1 MALQDKSEF
10 REKLMDKEEYI
21 VVKPMA
27 PEGTVTVA
35 PEGTV
40 IVEQKTQA
48 DATSDKVTFSAA
60 IKAIEIYHAE
70 NTAQEFV
77 VNGLTL
83 KIPAGGYRT
92 RIGGTPSAE
101 VTLPAS
107 VTCILN
113 RLE

>member
-1 MALQDKSEF
+1 MAIQSKSEF

-27 PEGTVTVA
+27 PEGTV
-35 PEGTV
+35 

-48 DATSDKVTFSAA
+48 NAESNKVTFSAP

-70 NTAQEFV
+70 TTAQEFV

-92 RIGGTPSAE
+92 RVGGTPSAE
-101 VTLPAS
+101 VTIPAT

>member
-21 VVKPMA
+21 MVKPMA
-27 PEGTVTVA
+27 S
-35 PEGTV
+35 EGTV

-48 DATSDKVTFSAA
+48 DAQSNKVTFSAP

-70 NTAQEFV
+70 ATAKDFT
-77 VNGLTL
+77 VNGFTL
-83 KIPAGGYRT
+83 KVPPGGYRT
-92 RIGGTPSAE
+92 RVGGTPSAE

>member
-27 PEGTVTVA
+27 PEGTV
-35 PEGTV
+35 

-48 DATSDKVTFSAA
+48 DATSNKVTFSAA

-70 NTAQEFV
+70 NTAQDFV

-92 RIGGTPSAE
+92 RVGGTPSAE

>member
-1 MALQDKSEF
+1 MAIQSKSEF
-10 REKLMDKEEYI
+10 REKLMDKDEYI

-27 PEGTVTVA
+27 PEGTV
-35 PEGTV
+35 
-40 IVEQKTQA
+40 IVEQKTQEN
-48 DATSDKVTFSAA
+48 ATSNKVTFSAA

-70 NTAQEFV
+70 ATAKDFI

-92 RIGGTPSAE
+92 RVGGTPSAE
-101 VTLPAS
+101 VTIPAS

>member
-21 VVKPMA
+21 MVKPM
-27 PEGTVTVA
+27 A

-48 DATSDKVTFSAA
+48 DATSNKVTFSAA

-70 NTAQEFV
+70 ATAKDFV

-92 RIGGTPSAE
+92 RVGGTPSAE
-101 VTLPAS
+101 VTIPAS

>member
-21 VVKPMA
+21 MVKPM
-27 PEGTVTVA
+27 A

-40 IVEQKTQA
+40 IVEQKTQD
-48 DATSDKVTFSAA
+48 DATSNKVTFSAP

-70 NTAQEFV
+70 ATAKDFI

-92 RIGGTPSAE
+92 RVGGTPSAE
-101 VTLPAS
+101 VTIPATT
-107 VTCILN
+107 TCILN

>member
-27 PEGTVTVA
+27 PEGTV
-35 PEGTV
+35 
-40 IVEQKTQA
+40 IVEQKTQD
-48 DATSDKVTFSAA
+48 DAESNKVTFSAP

-70 NTAQEFV
+70 ATAKDFV

-92 RIGGTPSAE
+92 RVGGTPSAE
-101 VTLPAS
+101 VTIPAS

>member
-21 VVKPMA
+21 MVKPM
-27 PEGTVTVA
+27 A

-48 DATSDKVTFSAA
+48 DAESNKVTFSAP

-70 NTAQEFV
+70 ATAKDFI

-92 RIGGTPSAE
+92 RVGGTPSAE
-101 VTLPAS
+101 VTIPAS

>member
-27 PEGTVTVA
+27 PEGTV
-35 PEGTV
+35 

-48 DATSDKVTFSAA
+48 NAESNKITFSAA

-70 NTAQEFV
+70 ETAKDFV

-92 RIGGTPSAE
+92 RVGGTPSAE
-101 VTLPAS
+101 VTIPAT

>member
-21 VVKPMA
+21 MVKPM
-27 PEGTVTVA
+27 A

-48 DATSDKVTFSAA
+48 DATSNKITFSAP
-60 IKAIEIYHAE
+60 IKAIEIYHSESA
-70 NTAQEFV
+70 AKDFI
-77 VNGLTL
+77 VNGFTL
-83 KIPAGGYRT
+83 KVPAGGYRT
-92 RIGGTPSAE
+92 RVGGTPSKE
-101 VTLPAS
+101 VTIPAS

>member
-10 REKLMDKEEYI
+10 REKLMDKAEYI

-27 PEGTVTVA
+27 PEGTV
-35 PEGTV
+35 

-48 DATSDKVTFSAA
+48 NATSNKVTFSAA

-70 NTAQEFV
+70 NTAQDFV

-92 RIGGTPSAE
+92 RVGGTPSAE
-101 VTLPAS
+101 VTIPAT

>member
-21 VVKPMA
+21 MVKPM
-27 PEGTVTVA
+27 A

-48 DATSDKVTFSAA
+48 DAESNKVTFSAP
-60 IKAIEIYHAE
+60 IKAIEIYHADA
-70 NTAQEFV
+70 TAKDFI

-101 VTLPAS
+101 VTIPAS
-107 VTCILN
+107 IAACILN

>member
-21 VVKPMA
+21 MVKPM
-27 PEGTVTVA
+27 A

-48 DATSDKVTFSAA
+48 DAESNKVTFSAP
-60 IKAIEIYHAE
+60 IKAIEIYHADA
-70 NTAQEFV
+70 TAKDFI

-92 RIGGTPSAE
+92 RVGGTPSAE
-101 VTLPAS
+101 VTIPAS

>member
-21 VVKPMA
+21 MVKPM
-27 PEGTVTVA
+27 A

-48 DATSDKVTFSAA
+48 DAESNKVTFSAP

-70 NTAQEFV
+70 ATAKDFV

-83 KIPAGGYRT
+83 KVPAGGYRT
-92 RIGGTPSAE
+92 RVGGTPSAE
-101 VTLPAS
+101 VTIPAS

>member
-27 PEGTVTVA
+27 PEGTV
-35 PEGTV
+35 

-48 DATSDKVTFSAA
+48 NAESNKVTFSAP

-70 NTAQEFV
+70 ATAKDFI

-92 RIGGTPSAE
+92 RVGGTPSAE
-101 VTLPAS
+101 VTIPAS

>member
-27 PEGTVTVA
+27 PEGTV
-35 PEGTV
+35 

-48 DATSDKVTFSAA
+48 NATNNKVTFSAA
-60 IKAIEIYHAE
+60 IKAIEIYHSEA
-70 NTAQEFV
+70 TAKDFV
-77 VNGLTL
+77 VNGFTL

-92 RIGGTPSAE
+92 RVGGTPSAE
-101 VTLPAS
+101 VTIPAS